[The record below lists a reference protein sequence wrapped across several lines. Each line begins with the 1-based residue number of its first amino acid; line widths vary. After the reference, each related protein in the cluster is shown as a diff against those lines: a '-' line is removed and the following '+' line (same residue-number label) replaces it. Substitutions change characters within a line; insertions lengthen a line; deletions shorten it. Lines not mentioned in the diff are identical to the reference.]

1 MVKVSQTADQVIVEY
16 QYVEEGRVKN
26 MSGDQV
32 LMYIQY
38 NNILMYNTI
47 YSCTI
52 YTIQYT
58 GTHDVQYVLYTVN
71 VVIVM

>member
-32 LMYIQY
+32 LMYNTI
-38 NNILMYNTI
+38 IMYNTI

-58 GTHDVQYVLYTVN
+58 GTHVQYVLYTVN

>member
-32 LMYIQY
+32 LMYNTI
-38 NNILMYNTI
+38 IMYNTI